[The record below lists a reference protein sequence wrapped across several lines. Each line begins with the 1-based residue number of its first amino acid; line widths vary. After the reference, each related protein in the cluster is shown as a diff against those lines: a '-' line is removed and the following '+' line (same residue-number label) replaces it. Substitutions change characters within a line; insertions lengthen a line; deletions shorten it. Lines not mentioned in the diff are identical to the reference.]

1 MVYSIGVERES
12 SFEAELLERFPNI
25 TIYGY
30 DLSVDDVRQPLPLQ
44 FEKLTTRDSG
54 DLRSSRTPTFMNEH
68 SLGNLVSRA
77 RMSPR

>member
-54 DLRSSRTPTFMNEH
+54 DFRSSRTPTFMNEH
-68 SLGNLVSRA
+68 SLGSLVSRA